1 MLSTTFIL
9 LIILA
14 IVILYFITAY
24 NGLIMRANHI
34 KNAWADIDVQL
45 KRRYDL
51 IPNLVNTVKGA
62 ANFETSTLEKVI
74 SARNSAMSAHEA
86 GDKDAIAKTENEL
99 SGTLKSLFALSES
112 YPDLKATNN
121 FVNLQNELSDTENK
135 IQAAR
140 RFYNNVVM
148 DYNTAIATFPR
159 NILAG
164 MFKFTANEMF
174 KLSESESAAKD
185 PVEVK
190 F

>member
-1 MLSTTFIL
+1 MSSTLIL
-9 LIILA
+9 IIILA
-14 IVILYFITAY
+14 IVILYFIGAY
-24 NGLIMRANHI
+24 NGLISRSNHI

-51 IPNLVNTVKGA
+51 IPNLISTVKGA
-62 ANFETSTLEKVI
+62 ANFESSTLEKVI
-74 SARNSAMSAHEA
+74 AARNSAMSAHD
-86 GDKDAIAKTENEL
+86 GGNKDEISKTENVL

-112 YPDLKATNN
+112 YPDLKATGN

-148 DYNTAIATFPR
+148 DFNTAVQTFPR

-164 MFKFTANEMF
+164 IFGFKANEMF
-174 KLSESESAAKD
+174 KLGEDESAAKN